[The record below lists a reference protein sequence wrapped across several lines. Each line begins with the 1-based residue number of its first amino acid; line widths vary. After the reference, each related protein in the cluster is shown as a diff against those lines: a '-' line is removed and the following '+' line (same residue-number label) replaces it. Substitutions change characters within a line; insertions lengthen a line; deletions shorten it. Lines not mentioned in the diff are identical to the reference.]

1 MDWWNDLW
9 LNEGFASYIE
19 YKGVTNAEPDWNAEN
34 FFLVDDL
41 QPVLR
46 LDSLENSHPIIQEVN
61 NPDQITELFD
71 TISYSKG
78 SSVLRM
84 LEHTIGSS
92 VFQKGIQNYLKKN
105 SYKNAKS
112 EDLWNE
118 MNLVLN
124 QVNINKILI

>member
-1 MDWWNDLW
+1 M
-9 LNEGFASYIE
+9 
-19 YKGVTNAEPDWNAEN
+19 
-34 FFLVDDL
+34 VDDL

-124 QVNINKILI
+124 QVNIILILI